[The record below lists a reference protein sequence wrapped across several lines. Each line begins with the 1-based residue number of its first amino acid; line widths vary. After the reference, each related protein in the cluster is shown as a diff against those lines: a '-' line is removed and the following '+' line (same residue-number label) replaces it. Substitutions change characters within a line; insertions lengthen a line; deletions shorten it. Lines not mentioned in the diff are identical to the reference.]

1 MTTTISTEQVEA
13 RVIELIRSFVDDPT
27 VEVAPQ
33 STFEALDVDSLDLAE
48 LAQVVEEE
56 YGVVLK
62 GDDMKNLQT
71 VGSAIRLIAARLP

>member
-13 RVIELIRSFVDDPT
+13 RVIELFSSFVDDPG
-27 VEVAPQ
+27 VEVAPD

-48 LAQVVEEE
+48 LAQIVEED

-62 GDDMKNLQT
+62 GDDMKNLRT
-71 VGSAIRLIAARLP
+71 VSDATRLIAARLP

>member
-1 MTTTISTEQVEA
+1 MTTTTSTEQVEA

-27 VEVAPQ
+27 VEVAAE

-71 VGSAIRLIAARLP
+71 VGSAIELIAERLP